1 MRIVYIGSGEFGIAS
16 LKALLRSHHRLKCLV
31 TRSAKPAGRG
41 QRARP
46 TPVALWAIEHSIPH
60 VETTDINAPQ
70 LVAQIAAYKPELIV
84 VIAFGRMIGR
94 EVIELAPHDAIN
106 VHASLLPK
114 YRGAAPINW
123 AIVNGERQ
131 TGISIITVAE
141 KMDAGDIL
149 SQLTTEI
156 EPQETAGR
164 LHDRLAEL
172 AAPLLI
178 ETIDKIEAGKAD
190 YSPQDDS
197 IVTFAPKLKKS
208 DGFVNFSEPADLL
221 RRKILGFWPWPGAAA
236 LYVSKKT
243 ARTEKVTFAS
253 AVLVTT
259 ANPRHLKPGTI
270 DENLNVVCGKG
281 RLQIMQIK
289 PQGSRLMSFA
299 DFVNGR
305 ATSPGDRFESLGD

>member
-16 LKALLRSHHRLKCLV
+16 LKALLRSHQSLECVV
-31 TRSAKPAGRG
+31 TQPARPAGRG
-41 QRARP
+41 QKPRP
-46 TPVALWAIEHSIPH
+46 TPTALWAIEHSIPH
-60 VETTDINAPQ
+60 VEAGDINAPQ
-70 LVAQIAAYKPELIV
+70 VVAQIAEYKPQLIV

-94 EVIELAPHDAIN
+94 QVIELAPHGAIN

-114 YRGAAPINW
+114 YRGAAPINR
-123 AIVNGERQ
+123 AIVNGETQ
-131 TGISIITVAE
+131 TGVSIITVAE

-149 SQLTTEI
+149 AQLATQI

-197 IVTFAPKLKKS
+197 IATFAPKLKKS
-208 DGFVNFSEPADLL
+208 DGFLDFAEPADLL
-221 RRKILGFWPWPGAAA
+221 RRKILGFWPWPGAAGI
-236 LYVSKKT
+236 YVSKNT
-243 ARTEKVTFAS
+243 ARKEKVIFA
-253 AVLVTT
+253 AADILKMP
-259 ANPRHLKPGTI
+259 NPGHLRPGTI
-270 DENLNVVCGKG
+270 DENLNLICGKD

-305 ATSPGDRFESLGD
+305 ATSPGDRFESIGD

>member
-16 LKALLRSHHRLKCLV
+16 LKALLGSRHRLKCLV

-46 TPVALWAIEHSIPH
+46 TPVALWALEYSIPH
-60 VETTDINAPQ
+60 VETADINAPQ
-70 LVAQIAAYKPELIV
+70 LVAQIAEYKPELIV

-94 EVIELAPHDAIN
+94 EVVELAPHGAIN

-123 AIVNGERQ
+123 AIVNGERR

-197 IVTFAPKLKKS
+197 KVTFAPKLKKS

-221 RRKILGFWPWPGAAA
+221 RRKILGFWSWPGAAA
-236 LYVSKKT
+236 RYVSKKT
-243 ARTEKVTFAS
+243 ARTEEVTFAS
-253 AVLVTT
+253 AVLVAT
-259 ANPRHLKPGTI
+259 ANPGHLKPGTI